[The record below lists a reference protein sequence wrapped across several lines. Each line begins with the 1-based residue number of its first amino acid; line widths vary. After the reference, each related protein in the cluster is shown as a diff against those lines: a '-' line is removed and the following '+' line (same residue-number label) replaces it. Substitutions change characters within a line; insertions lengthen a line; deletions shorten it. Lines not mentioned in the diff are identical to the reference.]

1 MKVYNKPSFLDYIKV
16 WKSAETKGIP
26 ENFQMGCFQSKELMS
41 LPNLMKITYN
51 WIKKEKKLT
60 KAAIVKGESTLLV
73 QYALK
78 QCRPNDARAQ
88 IRQEA
93 EK

>member
-1 MKVYNKPSFLDYIKV
+1 M
-16 WKSAETKGIP
+16 
-26 ENFQMGCFQSKELMS
+26 
-41 LPNLMKITYN
+41 
-51 WIKKEKKLT
+51 T
-60 KAAIVKGESTLLV
+60 KAAIVKGESKLLV

>member
-1 MKVYNKPSFLDYIKV
+1 MTKV
-16 WKSAETKGIP
+16 T
-26 ENFQMGCFQSKELMS
+26 
-41 LPNLMKITYN
+41 
-51 WIKKEKKLT
+51 
-60 KAAIVKGESTLLV
+60 IVKEESKV
-73 QYALK
+73 PVRYALK